1 MLDKFNWRQS
11 FIVFSDTAL
20 TSEIIKSKAI
30 KVGDLLYTTKNL
42 YSKNK
47 LLFIA
52 NKEYKMIGNYD
63 RYSGGIVIESEQG
76 GWVIDILKDDPTG
89 GGQYFYVKK
98 DIQFNDV
105 SQNISDNDNTNTE
118 NKTENEPTTPEDK
131 ESDALSQFGEV
142 PTMIAK
148 NLLKTKTFR
157 WVNFLDY
164 ATNQSL
170 KNDFGSDVQKMQQH
184 RDEIR
189 QRISKALIFMA
200 QYKYIA
206 NREDHTLYVTQ
217 YGYHKIFG

>member
-1 MLDKFNWRQS
+1 MNWRES
-11 FIVFSDTAL
+11 FIKISDLELTAEYVDSGNL
-20 TSEIIKSKAI
+20 
-30 KVGDLLYTTKNL
+30 KVGDIVYTKEDLYDNDKNIKVRSNQP
-42 YSKNK
+42 YKVVNTSK
-47 LLFIA
+47 
-52 NKEYKMIGNYD
+52 
-63 RYSGGIVIESEQG
+63 RYPGCFAIQTEKNIWWFFFDEKSFE
-76 GWVIDILKDDPTG
+76 G
-89 GGQYFYVKK
+89 GGQYFYVKSG
-98 DIQFNDV
+98 DQDQ
-105 SQNISDNDNTNTE
+105 SDNTNTE

-131 ESDALSQFGEV
+131 ENDALSQFGEV